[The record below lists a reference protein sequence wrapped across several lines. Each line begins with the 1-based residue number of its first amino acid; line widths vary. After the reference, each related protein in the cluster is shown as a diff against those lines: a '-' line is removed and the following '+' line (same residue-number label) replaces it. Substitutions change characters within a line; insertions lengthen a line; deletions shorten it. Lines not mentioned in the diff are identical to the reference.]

1 MGILLWP
8 FKLVFWLTG
17 LVLSLC
23 GKLITIILGLVV
35 CALGLMLCATLIGLW
50 PVSYT
55 HLDVY
60 KRQPLPSVRANRSTG
75 SLRTWKIRA

>member
-23 GKLITIILGLVV
+23 SKLITLILGLAV
-35 CALGLMLCATLIGLW
+35 CEMCIRDSDRTDRR
-50 PVSYT
+50 PVS
-55 HLDVY
+55 
-60 KRQPLPSVRANRSTG
+60 RASD
-75 SLRTWKIRA
+75 

>member
-17 LVLSLC
+17 LALSLC
-23 GKLITIILGLVV
+23 GKLITIILGLAV

-50 PVSYT
+50 
-55 HLDVY
+55 LGI
-60 KRQPLPSVRANRSTG
+60 PLAILG
-75 SLRTWKIRA
+75 ISLIIKGVLG